1 MMGVCPMGYSNRTFC
16 CPFFRWDERT
26 RVHCEGGK
34 ISFPDPEAA
43 LIYIAG
49 HCAEVQGWKEC
60 SIAQNLMR
68 YYEREDESEG
78 NRKAEKR

>member
-1 MMGVCPMGYSNRTFC
+1 MMGVGPMGYSNRTFY

-49 HCAEVQGWKEC
+49 HCA
-60 SIAQNLMR
+60 
-68 YYEREDESEG
+68 
-78 NRKAEKR
+78 